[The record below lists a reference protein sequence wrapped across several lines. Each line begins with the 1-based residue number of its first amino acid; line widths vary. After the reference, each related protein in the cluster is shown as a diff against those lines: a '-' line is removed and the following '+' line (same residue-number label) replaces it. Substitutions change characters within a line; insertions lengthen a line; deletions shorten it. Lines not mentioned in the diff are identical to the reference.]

1 LEDIRV
7 GGFFIIFSTVPDPRD
22 INARHDL
29 REILFIAFAS
39 MLCGAES
46 CVEMAQ
52 FGENKLALLRTILEL
67 KHGVPSHDT
76 FSRVFRLLDPVALEN
91 AFIRFMEAFGRALG
105 PSRGPP
111 VLAVDGKSLKHAYE
125 KGRAHMP
132 PMMVSVWGTQMRM
145 TLAQTQA
152 GEGGEVEAVIALL
165 QRVSLNGC
173 IVTADACHCDRRT
186 VATVRQRGG
195 DYVVALKLNQRKL
208 YASVAALI
216 DGAGSRA
223 GAAETAEDG
232 HGRHERRSIR
242 VVAAPALAREH
253 GFKGLTTVARVVSER
268 TIDGKT
274 SHEERLFIAS
284 RRFAPFDFLDVVRKH
299 WDIENGC
306 HWQQDVVFHEDLARN
321 RKDNGPRNLS
331 LLRRLTANVLKMTP
345 DKASTRGKRLK
356 AGWNEEFFLA
366 ALTHLR

>member
-105 PSRGPP
+105 PSRGAP

-195 DYVVALKLNQRKL
+195 DYVIALKLNQRKL